1 MVFYL
6 AKALS
11 SGDDII
17 EISCKDA
24 EKNKAE
30 DEKKAELIKAK
41 NSADAMVTAS
51 EKAIKDAGDK
61 APKEVIEKVN
71 EKIKAVKDILETGT
85 KEELEAKTKE
95 LSDTLSEVGQA
106 MYGAQSTTEEPKEEK
121 KSDKKDDSKVEEGE
135 VVQ

>member
-1 MVFYL
+1 
-6 AKALS
+6 
-11 SGDDII
+11 
-17 EISCKDA
+17 
-24 EKNKAE
+24 
-30 DEKKAELIKAK
+30 
-41 NSADAMVTAS
+41 MVTAS